1 VKIDSVDVEEKPILK
16 AKLYGKWS
24 WNRISEDWKSHFSG
38 GQKIDQEI
46 KGLIFQRSK
55 VSIIFANFF
64 QEVKSFVFQLLIAWW
79 KLCLQIFIGDQKC
92 KKHYFWFLIS
102 LKML

>member
-24 WNRISEDWKSHFSG
+24 WNPILGDRKSHFSG
-38 GQKIDQEI
+38 GQNIDQET
-46 KGLIFQRSK
+46 KGLIFHRSK

-64 QEVKSFVFQLLIAWW
+64 QEVKSFVFQLLFAWW
-79 KLCLQIFIGDQKC
+79 KLCLQKFLGDQKC
-92 KKHYFWFLIS
+92 KKHYFWFP
-102 LKML
+102 